1 MTVTSIDLAMDN
13 YTQVEKLGAKSVV
26 HILAVLKPPQAEI
39 GRVRNDPGPQSFH
52 KEITYP
58 LGAGLPPNPDYYQ
71 PAGIPRTK
79 AYLHVRQS
87 EPTTSPPKIVPAVE
101 EVGGRSPAPVQR
113 STGAVANAE
122 STSEPDEKSSAI
134 QRIPEARK
142 QIHPT
147 TARNGMLVKES
158 EISADPAAQK
168 EVRQNASRRE
178 RLSKRDLQATRTFA
192 ILPMLKA
199 GDNPWDLGS
208 RISNFKTV
216 MGTKVLDWFLP
227 IRRSPCCNHE
237 DTESQFQ
244 VGPMVDLLKSSV
256 GFIPPREPST
266 LLRQRRRKR
275 RRHGS
280 EKRAATDGVDGQ
292 PHDLT
297 RPENHISSDDGND
310 PSSQPGLS
318 IPMQDFVDA
327 SPVSRLG

>member
-1 MTVTSIDLAMDN
+1 
-13 YTQVEKLGAKSVV
+13 
-26 HILAVLKPPQAEI
+26 
-39 GRVRNDPGPQSFH
+39 
-52 KEITYP
+52 
-58 LGAGLPPNPDYYQ
+58 
-71 PAGIPRTK
+71 
-79 AYLHVRQS
+79 
-87 EPTTSPPKIVPAVE
+87 VPAVE
-101 EVGGRSPAPVQR
+101 EVGGRSPASAQR

-134 QRIPEARK
+134 HRIPETGK
-142 QIHPT
+142 QIHSMT
-147 TARNGMLVKES
+147 SRNGMLVKES
-158 EISADPAAQK
+158 EISADPTAQK
-168 EVRQNASRRE
+168 EVRQNASKRE

-237 DTESQFQ
+237 DAESQFQ
-244 VGPMVDLLKSSV
+244 VGPVVDLLKSSV

-266 LLRQRRRKR
+266 LLRRRRRKR

-280 EKRAATDGVDGQ
+280 EKRATTDEVDGQ
-292 PHDLT
+292 SHDQTL
-297 RPENHISSDDGND
+297 PENHFSTDGND
-310 PSSQPGLS
+310 PSSRPGPS

-327 SPVSRLG
+327 LPVSRLG